1 MYLIVNDGIVWEI
14 QRLLEGVKIVR
25 TDEEIDRA
33 IEARVEE
40 LNVNLGYDV
49 GIRLAGIASNLPFVR
64 TGQTNAWYAIV
75 EAEGGVYDR
84 LEIANEEALYDMRP
98 DAW

>member
-1 MYLIVNDGIVWEI
+1 MYKIINDGLVAEI
-14 QRLLEGVKIVR
+14 QRTLESVKIVR

-40 LNVNLGYDV
+40 LNLTLGYQRGRDMV
-49 GIRLAGIASNLPFVR
+49 DIAGDFPWFSGVHHESFFYLI
-64 TGQTNAWYAIV
+64 